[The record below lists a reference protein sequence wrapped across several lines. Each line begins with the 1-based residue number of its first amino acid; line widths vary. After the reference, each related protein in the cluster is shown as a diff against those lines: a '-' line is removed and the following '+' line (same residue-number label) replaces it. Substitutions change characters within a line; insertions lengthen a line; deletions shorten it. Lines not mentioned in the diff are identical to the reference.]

1 MHLKYRTRSSV
12 HRKRTRTELTTLF
25 LQRTKRK
32 KGEATVSRRGLE
44 DQKFS
49 MGVRVHVRCC
59 VVEEACCN
67 ASSTGNPPV
76 NTGPSPF
83 SDECA
88 NSAVEEMNE
97 PTPGSGSLQLQH
109 GEDCLEEPLL
119 LIDGR
124 SSTSRESVVLVNG
137 WRVINNKETLFHY
150 GSLHVANYAN
160 EFFSIYVIWAILC
173 LHELEPK
180 CKALSPAWRDSDG
193 SRNMYML
200 LP

>member
-1 MHLKYRTRSSV
+1 M
-12 HRKRTRTELTTLF
+12 
-25 LQRTKRK
+25 
-32 KGEATVSRRGLE
+32 KGFEIIR
-44 DQKFS
+44 
-49 MGVRVHVRCC
+49 
-59 VVEEACCN
+59 
-67 ASSTGNPPV
+67 TGN
-76 NTGPSPF
+76 TLIPSCTEFFELSKKINFIKLNILQAFYTCF
-83 SDECA
+83 SKVEWGLPQQSNNVPIA
-88 NSAVEEMNE
+88 NNPSKGLVR
-97 PTPGSGSLQLQH
+97 
-109 GEDCLEEPLL
+109 
-119 LIDGR
+119 IDGR

>member
-1 MHLKYRTRSSV
+1 MRLKYRTRSSV

-25 LQRTKRK
+25 LQTTKRK
-32 KGEATVSRRGLE
+32 KSEATVSRLGLE

-49 MGVRVHVRCC
+49 TIVWVYVCTS
-59 VVEEACCN
+59 VVVWSKKLAVTHLRR
-67 ASSTGNPPV
+67 SVLTGNPPV

-97 PTPGSGSLQLQH
+97 PTPGSGSLQLQQ

-124 SSTSRESVVLVNG
+124 SSTLRESVVLVSG

-150 GSLHVANYAN
+150 GW
-160 EFFSIYVIWAILC
+160 FILC
-173 LHELEPK
+173 LHALEPK
-180 CKALSPAWRDSDG
+180 CKALSPEWWDSDN
-193 SRNMYML
+193 SRNMYM
-200 LP
+200 

>member
-119 LIDGR
+119 LRAELKFLCRGPVRIDGR
-124 SSTSRESVVLVNG
+124 SSTSRESVVLVSG
-137 WRVINNKETLFHY
+137 WRVINSKETLFHH
-150 GSLHVANYAN
+150 G
-160 EFFSIYVIWAILC
+160 
-173 LHELEPK
+173 
-180 CKALSPAWRDSDG
+180 
-193 SRNMYML
+193 
-200 LP
+200 